1 MPKTDTVL
9 TRMPRD
15 CTEQGS
21 LCGDEQSSI
30 RQLHPILD
38 MNNNKQ
44 RKSLQLRKS
53 PARGRSS
60 NPSSA
65 IGRPISMVGTAYNT
79 QVSSSQPRFYPTR
92 DGMRV
97 VHREYVG
104 DVGVNAS
111 GFGIV
116 NILQLNPGLL
126 SCGQWLSQIA
136 GNFECYEFHKLRYV
150 YQAAVPT
157 STAGT
162 LFMAIDYDAADPAPA
177 TKTELMSNPS
187 AISCSIWASTQ
198 LDYDCSKTKYMS
210 NRFTRISSVSG
221 DIKTYDAGNLYF
233 AIEGAMG
240 TSPGNIYV
248 EYDISLRLPQIPSNL
263 EFAQSLKITNAGTA
277 ALSNLN
283 DGYNGNTLI
292 LNSLLGTPTT
302 GNWVCPTPG
311 EYLLSF
317 AIGGTAAGAVTPVW
331 SITSGSASITDIGYA
346 AVSATA
352 NVGIY
357 EAILLVADA
366 GAVVQLALAAL
377 STIVNS
383 QMRVAKY
390 GYSLV

>member
-1 MPKTDTVL
+1 
-9 TRMPRD
+9 
-15 CTEQGS
+15 
-21 LCGDEQSSI
+21 
-30 RQLHPILD
+30 
-38 MNNNKQ
+38 
-44 RKSLQLRKS
+44 
-53 PARGRSS
+53 
-60 NPSSA
+60 
-65 IGRPISMVGTAYNT
+65 MVGTAYNT
-79 QVSSSQPRFYPTR
+79 QVSSSQPKFYPTR

-104 DVGVNAS
+104 DVGVNTV

-177 TKTELMSNPS
+177 TKNELMSNPS

-233 AIEGAMG
+233 AIEGAA
-240 TSPGNIYV
+240 TSSPGNIYV

-263 EFAQSLKITNAGTA
+263 EFAQSLKITNAGTV

-292 LNSLLGTPTT
+292 LNSLVGTATS
-302 GNWVCPTPG
+302 GEWVCPTPG

-317 AIGGTAAGAVTPVW
+317 AIGGTAAGAVTPLWTV
-331 SITSGSASITDIGYA
+331 SSGTASITDIGYA
-346 AVSATA
+346 AISATA
-352 NVGIY
+352 NTGIY

-366 GAVVQLALAAL
+366 GAVISLALGAL
-377 STIVNS
+377 STIANS

>member
-1 MPKTDTVL
+1 
-9 TRMPRD
+9 
-15 CTEQGS
+15 
-21 LCGDEQSSI
+21 
-30 RQLHPILD
+30 
-38 MNNNKQ
+38 
-44 RKSLQLRKS
+44 
-53 PARGRSS
+53 
-60 NPSSA
+60 
-65 IGRPISMVGTAYNT
+65 
-79 QVSSSQPRFYPTR
+79 
-92 DGMRV
+92 MRV
-97 VHREYVG
+97 MHREYVG
-104 DVGVNAS
+104 DIGTNTS

-187 AISCSIWASTQ
+187 AISCSIWASTS
-198 LDYDCSKTKYMS
+198 LEYDCSKTRYMS

-233 AIEGAMG
+233 AIEGAAAS
-240 TSPGNIYV
+240 SPGNIYV
-248 EYDISLRLPQIPSNL
+248 EYDVSLRLPQIPSNL
-263 EFAQSLKITNAGTA
+263 EYAQSLKITNAGTT

-292 LNSLLGTPTT
+292 LNSIAGSSTI
-302 GNWVCPTPG
+302 GEWVCPTPG
-311 EYLLSF
+311 EWILSY
-317 AIGGTAAGAVTPVW
+317 AIGGTAAGSITPAW
-331 SITSGSASITDIGYA
+331 SIVSGSASITDIGYA
-346 AVSATA
+346 AISATA
-352 NVGIY
+352 TVGIY
-357 EAILLVADA
+357 EAILLVADV
-366 GAVVQLALAAL
+366 GAVIRLALAGL

-390 GYSLV
+390 GYTLV

>member
-1 MPKTDTVL
+1 MNSPVASCIPYMVKSKNSLPKGKT
-9 TRMPRD
+9 
-15 CTEQGS
+15 
-21 LCGDEQSSI
+21 
-30 RQLHPILD
+30 
-38 MNNNKQ
+38 
-44 RKSLQLRKS
+44 

-60 NPSSA
+60 NNPMSS
-65 IGRPISMVGTAYNT
+65 GRAVSMVGSAYNT
-79 QVSSSQPRFYPTR
+79 QVSSSQPKFFPTR

-104 DVGVNAS
+104 DVGVNSS

-116 NILQLNPGLL
+116 NILQLNPGLA

-187 AISCSIWASTQ
+187 AISCSIWASTC
-198 LDYDCSKTKYMS
+198 LDYNCSKTKYMS

-233 AIEGAMG
+233 AIEGTAAD
-240 TSPGNIYV
+240 SPGNIYV

-263 EFAQSLKITNAGTA
+263 EFAQSLKITNAGTT

-283 DGYNGNTLI
+283 DGYHGNTLI
-292 LNSLLGTPTT
+292 LNSLGGSSTV
-302 GNWVCPTPG
+302 GSWVCPTPG
-311 EYLLSF
+311 EWLLSF
-317 AIGGTAAGAVTPVW
+317 AIGGTAAGTVTPTW
-331 SITSGSASITDIGYA
+331 TFSSGSGAITDIGYA
-346 AVSATA
+346 AISATA

-366 GAVVQLALAAL
+366 GAVIQLALSGL
-377 STIVNS
+377 SSIANS

-390 GYSLV
+390 GYTLV